1 MINKIINSIACFLS
15 TFLNTNAIT
24 YSKIIT
30 AVMIIASIYNTISK
44 LYGHMLELIPNMNN
58 KLKVGFYNLENDS
71 IHNTNCLLRIL
82 SCYDLIFFITN
93 NTLSEFE
100 KYAFGKLIE
109 RHVKNNKYKD
119 YNISISECLYIKD
132 DCNLLN
138 KVYEY
143 SQFYYDDRVKNY
155 FRQDNINYS
164 LTKEDIERIIDG

>member
-1 MINKIINSIACFLS
+1 
-15 TFLNTNAIT
+15 
-24 YSKIIT
+24 
-30 AVMIIASIYNTISK
+30 
-44 LYGHMLELIPNMNN
+44 MNN

-71 IHNTNCLLRIL
+71 IHNTNCLLRLL

-119 YNISISECLYIKD
+119 YNISISECLYID
-132 DCNLLN
+132 DNCSLLN

-143 SQFYYDDRVKNY
+143 SQLYYDDRVKDY
-155 FRQDNINYS
+155 FKQDNINYN
-164 LTKEDIERIIDG
+164 LTKKDIDRLKDLKLFDKLNNEDITIIAVKINNTIYRQSKSLLWKLFNKRKVDIRDYLDYEF

>member
-1 MINKIINSIACFLS
+1 
-15 TFLNTNAIT
+15 
-24 YSKIIT
+24 
-30 AVMIIASIYNTISK
+30 
-44 LYGHMLELIPNMNN
+44 MNN

-71 IHNTNCLLRIL
+71 IHNTNCLLRLL

-119 YNISISECLYIKD
+119 YNISISECSYIKD
-132 DCNLLN
+132 DYNLLN

-155 FRQDNINYS
+155 FRQDNINYN
-164 LTKEDIERIIDG
+164 LTKEDIDRLKDLILFDKLNNEDTTIIAVKINNIIYRKSQPLLWRLFHKRKVDIRDYLDYEF